1 MSEHLSLGLPT
12 LTRRLH
18 WQHFAAGAGL
28 GAGGHARAAPR
39 LRALS
44 DLALSLAP
52 LSERQFLCYRGLWA
66 HFAPSS
72 VSLPEF
78 QGVCSKLVLVDLLRL
93 GLSPP
98 LRKRLRLV
106 VIGGHLARPPSRTGA
121 VPWAHASTGGQAD
134 TAFTRCCLPAR
145 SKCCGNRCCCFRHQG
160 MSHFCARAQR
170 RFGISSPCPQRFG
183 APTAGTLSLQQAA
196 TINLH
201 AD

>member
-28 GAGGHARAAPR
+28 GAGGHAHAAPR

-52 LSERQFLCYRGLWA
+52 LSERQFLCYRGLLA

-72 VSLPEF
+72 VSLPGF
-78 QGVCSKLVLVDLLRL
+78 QGVCSKLALLDLLRL

-106 VIGGHLARPPSRTGA
+106 EIGGHLARPPSRTGA
-121 VPWAHASTGGQAD
+121 VPWARASTGGQSD
-134 TAFTRCCLPAR
+134 TAFT
-145 SKCCGNRCCCFRHQG
+145 
-160 MSHFCARAQR
+160 ARA
-170 RFGISSPCPQRFG
+170 FAFLLVAS
-183 APTAGTLSLQQAA
+183 AAGTGVAA
-196 TINLH
+196 FATKECITSAHVHNDDLELVPH
-201 AD
+201 VPNALVYQLRGRLAYSKQPP